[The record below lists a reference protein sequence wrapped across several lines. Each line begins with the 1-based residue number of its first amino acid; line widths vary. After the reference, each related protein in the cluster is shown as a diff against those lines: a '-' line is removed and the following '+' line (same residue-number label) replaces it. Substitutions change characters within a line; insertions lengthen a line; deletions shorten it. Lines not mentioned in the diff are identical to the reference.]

1 MFAWRIP
8 LHSSSK
14 SSGKYLRTASVLLLV
29 LHLFIIIWRVR
40 RTVRYVASRSYF
52 GTPDYYAA
60 ASQDMSDSRLTLFY
74 SFLSFSGVR
83 SWISSLVTYFYT
95 ANGIVRLCVARHH
108 RVDLYISSPVAMATC
123 PPSLFIFSLFST
135 LNNSP
140 SISLQ
145 HLI

>member
-14 SSGKYLRTASVLLLV
+14 SSGKYLRTASAVLLLV

-40 RTVRYVASRSYF
+40 RTVRSRSYF
-52 GTPDYYAA
+52 GTPDYYAP

-95 ANGIVRLCVARHH
+95 ANGIVYVFVSH
-108 RVDLYISSPVAMATC
+108 VIIV
-123 PPSLFIFSLFST
+123 
-135 LNNSP
+135 
-140 SISLQ
+140 
-145 HLI
+145 